1 MTFFKT
7 SLAVAAVTLCL
18 GAGASFAQT
27 TTPATPAPAAAAPA
41 ATAPMTKAQIS
52 KACSAEATKEKL
64 KGKAK
69 KAFLSD
75 CKKKGGP
82 TA

>member
-18 GAGASFAQT
+18 GAGTSFAQT

-41 ATAPMTKAQIS
+41 AAAPMTKAQIS
-52 KACSAEATKEKL
+52 KACSAAADTQKL
-64 KGKAK
+64 HGKARK
-69 KAFLSD
+69 TFRSD
-75 CKKKGGP
+75 CIKKGGP